1 MAGQTDTELYH
12 KDGKMLKD
20 LIEKIN
26 HPDVGFRGTPFWAWN
41 SKLEPEVLRK
51 QIRVMKEMGMG
62 GFFMHSRVGLNTK
75 YLGDEW
81 FECIRS
87 CIDEAEK
94 LGMKAWLYDEDRWPS
109 GAAGGLV
116 TNEVK
121 YRIRELQMGDELP
134 DGAVE
139 LATFAVVLR
148 GTELQSMR
156 RLGSMDAPVE
166 SGETKVIFSWQTAEP
181 MSWYNGQ
188 TYLDTMNPEA
198 VAKFIRVTH
207 ERYFSE
213 IGDKFG
219 KSVPGIFT
227 DEPHYLPAL
236 FSDNTK
242 TLRFN
247 RGRQAQ
253 PYKSSSLP
261 WTDRVPELF
270 RKKYGYDLIEHLPE
284 LFFETA
290 GEELSRTRL
299 NFFDLVTELFVTSFA
314 KQIGEWCDR
323 HNLVFTGH
331 VLCEDALMVQR
342 LRVGAAMRFYEY
354 MSMPGIDQLTERRA
368 IYDTAKQCASVAH
381 QFGRERRM
389 SETYGVTGW
398 DFPLFGH
405 KALGDWQYALGINH
419 RVHHLAWYSM
429 AAEAKR
435 DYPASI
441 FYQAPWYKQYHV
453 IEDYFARLGA
463 ALSEGEEVRD
473 LLVIHPIESTWGWK
487 HEPNLTDDERLEE
500 DNRLIHLRNDIL
512 KVNIDFDYGD
522 EAIMARH
529 AAVEAGKLR
538 VRSARYKAVLI
549 PQLRTIRTTTLKLLA
564 DFAEAG
570 GTVAYVGTP
579 PRYADGVRS
588 TLAADTFRYF
598 TRVAPED
605 ISEVFSPVARNI
617 SLRTPAGKEAAST
630 LSLLKR
636 GADFQTLFICN
647 TGHDLDSF
655 EQMEEPRVCE
665 RRLTLPEVE
674 VRLKSNGRGE
684 VVELDLGT
692 GKFHAVESAFRD
704 GWRIFRTSFAELGSR
719 LFIEGDAPAALS
731 ERPALPTGESVLTL
745 PENGWRVRRDEP
757 NVLVLDHGRFRT
769 DGGEWSEKL
778 FFIKLDAALRAL
790 LGKPPRGGSM
800 LQPYINAGRKPERTL
815 RTELEFA
822 FECREVPKC
831 DVELAIERPELY
843 SITVNGEA
851 LEPVDTGFWADPA
864 VRKLKLPARMLE
876 VGENRINLGCDYHE
890 MLPGV
895 EALFILGD
903 FGVRDDAIVELP
915 AAVKIGDWCAE
926 GFPHYAGNFTYVCEA
941 DVPDPG
947 KAPLFIEFGEWRGA
961 LLGVSVNGGEL
972 QLIPWA
978 PFRMD
983 IGKQLRPGKNE
994 IAITVFGH
1002 RRNAHGPFYLEET
1015 WPVWNGPLQFK
1026 SYLQPVRRLVPCGLL
1041 EAPKLTR

>member
-1 MAGQTDTELYH
+1 
-12 KDGKMLKD
+12 MLED
-20 LIEKIN
+20 LIARIES
-26 HPDVGFRGTPFWAWN
+26 PGVEFRGTPFWAWN

-51 QIRVMKEMGMG
+51 QIRVMKQMGMG

-75 YLGDEW
+75 YLGNEW
-81 FECIRS
+81 FECIRA

-121 YRIRELQMGDELP
+121 YRIRELQMGDILP

-139 LATFAVVLR
+139 LATFAVVLK
-148 GTELQSMR
+148 GTEMQAMR
-156 RLGSMDAPVE
+156 RLASMDSPAAP
-166 SGETKVIFSWQTAEP
+166 GETKVIFSWQTAEP

-207 ERYFSE
+207 ERYFAE

-261 WTDRVPELF
+261 WTDRIPELF
-270 RKKYGYDLIEHLPE
+270 REKYGYDLIEHLPE

-299 NFFDLVTELFVTSFA
+299 NFFDLVTELFVTSFS

-323 HNLVFTGH
+323 HGLVFTGH
-331 VLCEDALMVQR
+331 VLCEDSLTVQR

-354 MSMPGIDQLTERRA
+354 MSMPGIDQLTEHRA

-441 FYQAPWYKQYHV
+441 FYQAPWYKEYHV
-453 IEDYFARLGA
+453 IEDRFARLGA

-487 HEPNLTDDERLEE
+487 HEPNLTDEERQEE

-512 KVNIDFDYGD
+512 KLNIDFDYGD
-522 EAIMARH
+522 EAMMARH
-529 AAVEAGKLR
+529 AAVENGALRLKL
-538 VRSARYKAVLI
+538 ARYKAALI
-549 PQLRTIRTTTLKLLA
+549 PQLRTIRATTLKLLA
-564 DFAEAG
+564 DFADAG
-570 GTVAYVGTP
+570 GLVAYVGEP
-579 PRYADGVRS
+579 PRYVDGVRS
-588 TLAADTFRYF
+588 VLAAEVFGMF
-598 TRVAPED
+598 THTLPAEFDRL
-605 ISEVFSPVARNI
+605 FSPVARNV
-617 SLRTPAGKEAAST
+617 SLRTPEGKEVAST
-630 LSLLKR
+630 LCLLKR
-636 GADFQTLFICN
+636 CADFRTLFVCN

-665 RRLTLPEVE
+665 RRLALPEVE
-674 VRLKSNGRGE
+674 VRLKSRGRGQ
-684 VVELDLGT
+684 VVELDLDS
-692 GKFHAVESAFRD
+692 GKFHAVESTYED
-704 GWRIFRTSFAELGSR
+704 GWRSFRTSFAELGSR
-719 LFIEGDAPAALS
+719 LFIESDAPVATS
-731 ERPALPTGESVLTL
+731 PRPAEPEGETVFVL
-745 PENGWRVRRDEP
+745 PESSWRVRRDEP
-757 NVLVLDHGRFRT
+757 NVLVLDHGRFRA

-800 LQPYINAGRKPERTL
+800 LQPYIDAGKKPERTL
-815 RTELEFA
+815 KTELEFT
-822 FECREVPKC
+822 FECRDVPEH

-843 SITVNGEA
+843 AIEINGA
-851 LEPVDTGFWADPA
+851 PLEKIDTGCWSDPA
-864 VRKLKLPARMLE
+864 IRKLKLPARMLKP
-876 VGENRINLGCDYHE
+876 GENRINLCCDYHE

-903 FGVRDDAIVELP
+903 FGVVDDAIVALP
-915 AAVKIGDWCAE
+915 ETVAMGDWCAQ
-926 GFPHYAGNFTYVCEA
+926 GFPHYAGNFTYVRSISVTRR
-941 DVPDPG
+941 DDRPV
-947 KAPLFIEFGEWRGA
+947 FIEFGEWRGA
-961 LLGVSVNGGEL
+961 LLGVSVNGGPL
-972 QLIPWA
+972 RVVPWA
-978 PFRMD
+978 PFRLE
-983 IGKQLRPGKNE
+983 IGSELRDGENE

-1026 SYLQPVRRLVPCGLL
+1026 SYLQPVRKLVPCGLL
-1041 EAPKLTR
+1041 EAPRLTR

>member
-1 MAGQTDTELYH
+1 
-12 KDGKMLKD
+12 MLKD
-20 LIEKIN
+20 LVSRIKS
-26 HPDVGFRGTPFWAWN
+26 PDAGFRGTPFWAWN

-81 FECIRS
+81 FECIRA

-116 TNEVK
+116 TDELK
-121 YRIRELQMGDELP
+121 YRIRELQMGDSLP
-134 DGAVE
+134 EGAVE
-139 LATFAVVLR
+139 LATFAVALK
-148 GTELQSMR
+148 GTEIQSMR
-156 RLGSMDAPVE
+156 RLDSQEAPVE
-166 SGETKVIFSWQTAEP
+166 AGETKVIFSWQTADP

-219 KSVPGIFT
+219 NSVPGIFT

-247 RGRQAQ
+247 HGRQAQ
-253 PYKSSSLP
+253 PYKASSLP
-261 WTDRVPELF
+261 WTDRIPELF
-270 RKKYGYDLIEHLPE
+270 RKKYGYDIIEHLPE

-290 GEELSRTRL
+290 GEELSRARL
-299 NFFDLVTELFVTSFA
+299 NFFDLVTELFVTSFS
-314 KQIGEWCDR
+314 KQISEWCGK
-323 HNLVFTGH
+323 HNLLLTGH
-331 VLCEDALMVQR
+331 VLCEDSLTVQR

-354 MSMPGIDQLTERRA
+354 MQMPGIDQLTEHRA

-389 SETYGVTGW
+389 TETYGVTGW

-441 FYQAPWYKQYHV
+441 FYQAPWYREYHV

-487 HEPNLTDDERLEE
+487 HEPNLTDDERREE

-512 KVNIDFDYGD
+512 KINIDFDYGD

-529 AAVEAGKLR
+529 AFVANGALHVKL
-538 VRSARYKAVLI
+538 ARYKAVLI
-549 PQLRTIRTTTLKLLA
+549 PQLRTIRTTTLKLLT
-564 DFAEAG
+564 DFADAG
-570 GTVAYVGTP
+570 GIVAFVGTP
-579 PRYADGVRS
+579 PRYVDGVRS
-588 TLAADTFRYF
+588 PLAAEVFGMF
-598 TRVAPED
+598 TPALPED
-605 ISEVFSPVARNI
+605 FDKVFSPVARNV
-617 SLRTPAGKEAAST
+617 SLRTPEGREAAST
-630 LSLLKR
+630 LCLLKR

-665 RRLTLPEVE
+665 RKRTLPDIE
-674 VRLKSNGRGE
+674 VRLKSRGSGG
-684 VVELDLGT
+684 VVELDLAT
-692 GKFHAVESAFRD
+692 GRFHAVESTCEN
-704 GWRIFRTSFAELGSR
+704 GWRTFRTSFDELGSR
-719 LFIEGDAPAALS
+719 LFIEGDAAVDISPRRA
-731 ERPALPTGESVLTL
+731 RPAGETVLTL
-745 PENGWRVRRDEP
+745 PRDGWRVRRDEP
-757 NVLVLDHGRFRT
+757 NVLVLDHGRFRA
-769 DGGEWSEKL
+769 DGGDWSEKL

-800 LQPYINAGRKPERTL
+800 LQPYINADKKPERIL
-815 RTELEFA
+815 KTELEFA
-822 FECREVPKC
+822 FECLDVPDA

-843 SITVNGEA
+843 SVEINGVP
-851 LEPVDTGFWADPA
+851 LEKIDVGEWADPA
-864 VRKLKLPARMLE
+864 VRKLKLPARMLKR
-876 VGENRINLGCDYHE
+876 GENRINLFCDYHE
-890 MLPGV
+890 MLPGI

-903 FGVRDDAIVELP
+903 FGVRDDAITALP
-915 AAVKIGDWCAE
+915 ETVSFGDWCE
-926 GFPHYAGNFTYVCEA
+926 QGFPHYAGNFTYVRNVSVA
-941 DVPDPG
+941 KPDG
-947 KAPLFIEFGEWRGA
+947 RPLFIEFGEWRGA
-961 LLGVSVNGGEL
+961 LLGVSINGGEL
-972 QLIPWA
+972 RLIPWA
-978 PFRMD
+978 PFRLE
-983 IGKQLRPGKNE
+983 IGSELHDGDNE

-1041 EAPKLTR
+1041 DAPKIKR

>member
-1 MAGQTDTELYH
+1 METPH
-12 KDGKMLKD
+12 KTGEERKMLKD
-20 LIEKIN
+20 LINAIKSPGEE
-26 HPDVGFRGTPFWAWN
+26 FRGTPFWAWN
-41 SKLEPEVLRK
+41 AKLEPEVLRE

-75 YLGDEW
+75 YLGKEW
-81 FECIRS
+81 FECIRA

-116 TNEVK
+116 TNEEK

-134 DGAVE
+134 DRAVE
-139 LATFAVVLR
+139 LATFAVILK
-148 GTELQSMR
+148 GTELQSAR
-156 RLGSMDAPVE
+156 RLADKDAPVE
-166 SGETKVIFSWQTAEP
+166 SGETKVIFSWQTADP

-207 ERYFSE
+207 ERYFAE

-253 PYKSSSLP
+253 PYKASSLP
-261 WTDRVPELF
+261 WTDRIPELF

-299 NFFDLVTELFVTSFA
+299 NFFDLVTELFVTSFS
-314 KQIGEWCDR
+314 KQIGEWCEKHD
-323 HNLVFTGH
+323 LILTGH
-331 VLCEDALMVQR
+331 VLCEDSLTVQR

-354 MSMPGIDQLTERRA
+354 MQMPGIDQLTERRA

-381 QFGRERRM
+381 QFGRKRRM

-441 FYQAPWYKQYHV
+441 FFQAPWYRQYHV
-453 IEDYFARLGA
+453 VEDYFSRLGA

-473 LLVIHPIESTWGWK
+473 LLVVHPIESTWGWK
-487 HEPNLTDDERLEE
+487 HEPNLTDDERQDE
-500 DNRLIHLRNDIL
+500 DNRLIHLRNDVL
-512 KVNIDFDYGD
+512 KTNIDFDYGD

-529 AAVEAGKLR
+529 AAVRNGVLR
-538 VRSARYKAVLI
+538 VKLAGYKAVLI
-549 PQLRTIRTTTLKLLA
+549 PQLRTIRATTLKLLA
-564 DFAEAG
+564 DFADTG
-570 GTVAYVGTP
+570 GVVAYVGTP
-579 PRYADGVRS
+579 PKYVDGARS
-588 TLAADTFRYF
+588 TLAAETFALF
-598 TRVAPED
+598 TS
-605 ISEVFSPVARNI
+605 ISPADLDRVFSPVARNV
-617 SLRTPAGKEAAST
+617 SLRTPEGGEAAAT
-630 LSLLKR
+630 LHMLKR

-674 VRLKSNGRGE
+674 VRLKSRGRGE
-684 VVELDLGT
+684 VVELDLDT
-692 GKFHAVESAFRD
+692 GEFHAVESTFRD
-704 GWRIFRTSFAELGSR
+704 GWRIFHTSFCTLGSR
-719 LFIEGDAPAALS
+719 LFIEGDTPVAKSP
-731 ERPALPTGESVLTL
+731 RPAEPSGEKLLTL
-745 PENGWRVRRDEP
+745 PESGWRVRRDEP
-757 NVLVLDHGRFRT
+757 NVLVLDHGRFRA
-769 DGGEWSEKL
+769 DGEKWSEKL

-800 LQPYINAGRKPERTL
+800 LQPYINAGKQPERTL
-815 RTELEFA
+815 KTELEFT
-822 FECREVPKC
+822 FECRDVPAC
-831 DVELAIERPELY
+831 GAELAIERPELY
-843 SITVNGEA
+843 EIEINGSR
-851 LEPVDTGFWADPA
+851 LEKIDTGCWADPA
-864 VRKLKLPARMLE
+864 VRKLRIPAEMLKS
-876 VGENRINLGCDYHE
+876 GANRINLFCNYHE

-903 FGVRDDAIVELP
+903 FGVRDDAIVALP
-915 AAVKIGDWCAE
+915 ETIGLGDWCAQ
-926 GFPHYAGNFTYVCEA
+926 GFPHYAGNFTYVRTISI
-941 DVPDPG
+941 DKPTSGPV
-947 KAPLFIEFGEWRGA
+947 FIQFGEWRGA

-972 QLIPWA
+972 KLIPWA
-978 PFRMD
+978 PFRLE
-983 IGKQLRPGKNE
+983 IGSELKDGDNE

-1041 EAPKLTR
+1041 EPPRITR

>member
-1 MAGQTDTELYH
+1 
-12 KDGKMLKD
+12 MLKD
-20 LIEKIN
+20 LIGRITSPGVE
-26 HPDVGFRGTPFWAWN
+26 FRGTPFWAWN

-51 QIRVMKEMGMG
+51 QIRVMKRMGMG
-62 GFFMHSRVGLNTK
+62 GFFMHSRVGLNTQ
-75 YLGDEW
+75 YLGKEW
-81 FECIRS
+81 FECIRA

-121 YRIRELQMGDELP
+121 YRIRELQMGDLLP

-139 LATFAVVLR
+139 LATFAVALK
-148 GTELQSMR
+148 GTEMQSMR
-156 RLGSMDAPVE
+156 RLDSKDAPVAD
-166 SGETKVIFSWQTAEP
+166 GETKVIFSWQTADP

-207 ERYFSE
+207 ERYFAE

-253 PYKSSSLP
+253 PYKASSLP
-261 WTDRVPELF
+261 WTDRIPELF
-270 RKKYGYDLIEHLPE
+270 RQKYGYDLIEHLPE

-299 NFFDLVTELFVTSFA
+299 NFFDLVTELFVTSFS
-314 KQIGEWCDR
+314 KQISEWCGK
-323 HNLVFTGH
+323 HGLVLTGH
-331 VLCEDALMVQR
+331 VLCEDSLTVQR

-354 MSMPGIDQLTERRA
+354 MQMPGIDQLTEHRA

-441 FYQAPWYKQYHV
+441 FYQAPWYKEYHV
-453 IEDYFARLGA
+453 IEDYFALLGA

-487 HEPNLTDDERLEE
+487 HEPNLTDDERMEE

-522 EAIMARH
+522 EAMMARH
-529 AAVEAGKLR
+529 AFVANGALHVKL
-538 VRSARYKAVLI
+538 ARYKAVLI
-549 PQLRTIRTTTLKLLA
+549 PRLRTIRATTLKLLA
-564 DFAEAG
+564 DFADAG
-570 GTVAYVGTP
+570 GVVAYVGEP
-579 PRYADGVRS
+579 PRYVDGVRS
-588 TLAADTFRYF
+588 PLAAEVFGMF
-598 TRVAPED
+598 THVSPAEFD
-605 ISEVFSPVARNI
+605 EVFSPAARNV
-617 SLRTPAGKEAAST
+617 SLRTPEGREAAST
-630 LSLLKR
+630 LCMLKR
-636 GADFQTLFICN
+636 GADFQTLFVCN
-647 TGHDLDSF
+647 TGHDLDGF

-665 RRLTLPEVE
+665 RKRTLPEVE
-674 VRLKSNGRGE
+674 VRIKSRGIGE
-684 VVELDLGT
+684 IVELDLAT
-692 GKFHAVESAFRD
+692 GKFHAVESTYKD
-704 GWRIFRTSFAELGSR
+704 GWRSFRTSFGELGSR
-719 LFIEGDAPAALS
+719 LFIEGDVPCAVSP
-731 ERPALPTGESVLTL
+731 RPAEPAGENVLTL
-745 PENGWRVRRDEP
+745 PESGWRVRRDEP
-757 NVLVLDHGRFRT
+757 NVLVLDHGRFRA

-800 LQPYINAGRKPERTL
+800 LQPYISAGKKPERTL
-815 RTELEFA
+815 KTELEFT
-822 FECREVPKC
+822 FECRDVPAC

-843 SITVNGEA
+843 AIEINGEP
-851 LEPVDTGFWADPA
+851 LEKIDRGEWSDPA
-864 VRKLKLPARMLE
+864 IRKLKLPTKMLKR
-876 VGENRINLGCDYHE
+876 GENRITLFCDYHE

-903 FGVRDDAIVELP
+903 FGVRDDALVALPETVEL
-915 AAVKIGDWCAE
+915 GDWCSQ
-926 GFPHYAGNFTYVCEA
+926 GFPHYAGNFTYVRDVAVAKA
-941 DVPDPG
+941 DDR
-947 KAPLFIEFGEWRGA
+947 PLFIEFGEWRGA
-961 LLGVSVNGGEL
+961 LLGVSVNGGETKL
-972 QLIPWA
+972 LPWA
-978 PFRMD
+978 PFRLD
-983 IGKQLRPGKNE
+983 IGPELKDGVNKL
-994 IAITVFGH
+994 AITVFGH

-1026 SYLQPVRRLVPCGLL
+1026 SYLQPVRKLVPCGLL